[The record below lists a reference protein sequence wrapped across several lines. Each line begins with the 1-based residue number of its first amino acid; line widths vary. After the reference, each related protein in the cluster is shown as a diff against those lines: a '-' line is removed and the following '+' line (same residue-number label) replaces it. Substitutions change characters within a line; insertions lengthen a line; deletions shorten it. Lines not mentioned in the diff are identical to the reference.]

1 MKIKAFGWHVHMHTY
16 IIVVSFSRFMFSSA
30 IWLCNGPPLSS
41 KFRQAKHWKEK
52 FCEWIDSSNSLDGV
66 GLEKRTCEGM
76 VSQPPWIR
84 QIMEYVIG
92 PNKEGT
98 EAEISF
104 YVIMRKRE
112 LLVSDSFYVFS
123 CAFYTVGLDFRWD
136 CTSNEKWLRLMAP
149 NCAQVAL
156 VKPMVTKMHEESLL
170 LVGHVN
176 DCLRWIT
183 GMGQPKIDL
192 LVPVFVAAG
201 SGGRSN
207 NPIL

>member
-1 MKIKAFGWHVHMHTY
+1 MGHTIFVSRDSIHKRKGILVNLITIFGNGEFSQISSSFAYNTNLVRFPMKIKAFGWHVHMHTY

-136 CTSNEKWLRLMAP
+136 CTSNEK
-149 NCAQVAL
+149 
-156 VKPMVTKMHEESLL
+156 
-170 LVGHVN
+170 
-176 DCLRWIT
+176 
-183 GMGQPKIDL
+183 
-192 LVPVFVAAG
+192 
-201 SGGRSN
+201 
-207 NPIL
+207 